1 MAYDQGLA
9 ALADPTRRRIFER
22 VLQSAGAVGE
32 LAESF
37 PISRP
42 AVSQHLRVLA
52 DAGLVAVRS
61 DGARR
66 VYSADPRGLSEL
78 RSYVDRMW
86 AGALGEFEKAAKTHA
101 GNPSERPTATSSLE
115 RT

>member
-1 MAYDQGLA
+1 MTYDQSFA
-9 ALADPTRRRIFER
+9 ALADPTRRDIFER
-22 VLQSAGAVGE
+22 IVRAPGAVGE
-32 LAESF
+32 LAASF

-52 DAGLVAVRS
+52 DAGLVTVRS

-101 GNPSERPTATSSLE
+101 RNPSGRPTTAASE
-115 RT
+115 E